1 MRRMLTYN
9 ILKIYESISNVRVYR
24 LSIKIDMNEFSDL
37 TWLTMV
43 YILYKSFHPNPLTR
57 CITTYTPHAA
67 SWAKISF
74 FAGSVMQNLLRYKY
88 IRILCL
94 KLRSTLNVIYTLILI
109 SFDSYENC
117 RSRAG
122 VTLENQPWKFNF
134 AYKNICLQI
143 R

>member
-1 MRRMLTYN
+1 MSTSSRHLN
-9 ILKIYESISNVRVYR
+9 ILKNLWGNAHVYR

-37 TWLTMV
+37 TWWTIV

-134 AYKNICLQI
+134 AYTNISLQI